1 MASSPHQVP
10 LCDLTGPPWAPD
22 VSCHSEL
29 PSLSYTF
36 PSFIDPSPEGRLWVL
51 SEPLHLT
58 LPPAHLPKP
67 HLQVQPPDSGHPRLQ
82 ERLQGRRRAYQ
93 GFQDLSNFPGLKV
106 ASRPP

>member
-29 PSLSYTF
+29 PSLSHRF
-36 PSFIDPSPEGRLWVL
+36 PSFIDLSPEGRLWVP

-67 HLQVQPPDSGHPRLQ
+67 HLQVQPPDPGHPRLQ
-82 ERLQGRRRAYQ
+82 ER
-93 GFQDLSNFPGLKV
+93 FQEEGEPAKAFRTSLTSQ
-106 ASRPP
+106 A